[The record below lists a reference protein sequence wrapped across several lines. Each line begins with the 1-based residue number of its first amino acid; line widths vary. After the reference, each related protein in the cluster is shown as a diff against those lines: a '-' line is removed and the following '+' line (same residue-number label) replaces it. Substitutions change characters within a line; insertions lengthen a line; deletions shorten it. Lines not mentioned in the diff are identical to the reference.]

1 MLVSSLV
8 SSSCVFDETI
18 GFDLKKLKKLLLTVT
33 VTVTVTATVT
43 VTLTVTVTVT
53 VTNTE
58 FRKLAL
64 TLLLQKSFLYDTCQE
79 ITRTPSNKNNFSYQ
93 VAPCT
98 YMIQHEYKETET
110 EFDVTKAK
118 LR

>member
-33 VTVTVTATVT
+33 VTVTVTATATVT
-43 VTLTVTVTVT
+43 VTLTVTVTVTVT

-64 TLLLQKSFLYDTCQE
+64 TPLLPKSFLYDTCQE
-79 ITRTPSNKNNFSYQ
+79 ITRTPSNKNSFSYQ

-110 EFDVTKAK
+110 RV
-118 LR
+118 